1 MAKKTRR
8 ARRTDPCRGIRDRIE
23 TVTERIQEL
32 LDFLPEAP
40 RDQRPIIRTTIA
52 NLRQLLIRL
61 RQQLRTCEREHE
73 GNR

>member
-8 ARRTDPCRGIRDRIE
+8 ARRTDPCQGIRNRIE

-32 LDFLPEAP
+32 QDFLPEAP
-40 RDQRPIIRTTIA
+40 PDQRA

-61 RQQLRTCEREHE
+61 QQQLRRCEREHE
-73 GNR
+73 GDR

>member
-8 ARRTDPCRGIRDRIE
+8 ARRTDPCQGIRNRIE

-32 LDFLPEAP
+32 QDFLPEAP
-40 RDQRPIIRTTIA
+40 PDQRAIIRTTIA

-61 RQQLRTCEREHE
+61 QQQLRRCEREHE
-73 GNR
+73 GDR